1 MESSARRRINL
12 IHRHLLSPPCEFN
25 NALNPAP
32 TNSGNQLEI
41 GVAEPV
47 IVGGMVLDIHA
58 IPSISAVPRSTTPGK
73 INYILG
79 GVARNVAECMSKLGS
94 TPFMIS
100 VVGHDMA
107 GNLLFENWRLAGLST
122 EGIRKHQDIS
132 TAVVCAV
139 VDVHGELA
147 AAVASVEAIEK
158 FLTPDWIEKFK
169 CNIRAAPVVMVDAN
183 LSPHALKVS
192 CQIAAEYDTPVWFEP
207 VSVAKSRRVA
217 SVVKYISF
225 TSPNEDELIAMAN
238 ALSGQDLFSP
248 IKRDNTITTCSIE
261 SFFEQLKSAV
271 WVLLEKGVKVVILTV
286 GSRGVF
292 VCSKGCP
299 SFVKKISKEIN
310 NYGSSSQLFR
320 TLATSCPPNMFSVSP
335 ETEKNSVLFA
345 MHFPA
350 LPASVVRLTGC
361 GDCLVG
367 GMLASIC
374 AGLNIY
380 QSTAIG
386 IAAAKAAVETENNV
400 PHEFHS
406 NEIAVNLLPALSV
419 WQYYMQMKHLKHGLL
434 CHVQAIK
441 SGFTPTIFT
450 SNQLISLYAKH
461 GLLGDAHK
469 VFDEMPERNVF
480 SWNAIIAAYIKSQN
494 LRKARELF
502 DSAHYRDLVTYN
514 SMLSGYVSSD
524 GYEAQALGLFV
535 EMQTASDMIRL
546 DEFSLTI
553 MLNLT
558 AKLCVL
564 SYGKQLHTF
573 MLKTAND
580 LSVFAASS
588 LIDMYSKC
596 GCFKE
601 ACRVYDGC
609 GEVIDLVSRNAM
621 VAACCRA
628 GEIDLAVDLFS
639 RERDRNDV
647 VAWNTMISGFVQNGY
662 DEESLKLF
670 VNMADENVRWNEHT
684 FASVLS
690 ACSNLK
696 SLKLGKEIHAYVLKN
711 GLIVNPFIGSG
722 LVDVY
727 CKCNNMRYAES
738 VHSELTTRNVYSIT
752 SMIVGYS
759 SQGNMVEARKL
770 FDSLDEKNSVV
781 WTALFIEYVKS
792 QQFEAVFELLSE
804 YRKEAAVLDVLILV
818 SIIGACARQ
827 AALAPGKQIHGYM
840 LRAGIEFKVKLASSL
855 VDMYSKCGSIIYA
868 ERIFR
873 EVLDKD
879 SILYNIMIAGYAHHG
894 WENEAVHLFKEMIE
908 NDFEPD
914 AITFI
919 ALLSACRH
927 SGLVELGERFF
938 DSMTNDYNISPEI
951 DHYACMI
958 DLYGRANEL
967 NKALAF
973 MKRIPIELDAVIW
986 GAFLN
991 ACRINGN
998 TELARE
1004 AEDELLMIEGENGAR
1019 YVQLANVYAA
1029 EGNWEEM
1036 GRIRKKMKGKDVK
1049 KNAGFSWV
1057 FVENKF
1063 HVFIS
1068 GDRFHLQNEAIY
1080 STLASLTDELLAV
1093 EEAFC

>member
-1 MESSARRRINL
+1 MERSARRRINL

-94 TPFMIS
+94 NPFMIS

-183 LSPHALKVS
+183 LNPHALKVS

-217 SVVKYISF
+217 SVAKYISF

-248 IKRDNTITTCSIE
+248 IKRDNTITSSIE

-271 WVLLEKGVKVVILTV
+271 WVLLEKGIKVVILTV

-292 VCSKGCP
+292 VCSKGGP

-367 GMLASIC
+367 GMLASFC

-400 PHEFHS
+400 PREFHS
-406 NEIAVNLLPALSV
+406 NEIAV
-419 WQYYMQMKHLKHGLL
+419 WQYIYMQMRHLKHGLL

-441 SGFTPTIFT
+441 SG
-450 SNQLISLYAKH
+450 
-461 GLLGDAHK
+461 
-469 VFDEMPERNVF
+469 
-480 SWNAIIAAYIKSQN
+480 
-494 LRKARELF
+494 
-502 DSAHYRDLVTYN
+502 DLVTYN

-524 GYEAQALGLFV
+524 GYESQALGLFV
-535 EMQTASDMIRL
+535 EMQTAPDMIRI

-759 SQGNMVEARKL
+759 SQGNMVEARRL

-781 WTALFIEYVKS
+781 WTALFTEYVKS

-804 YRKEAAVLDVLILV
+804 YRKEAAVPDVLILV

-840 LRAGIEFKVKLASSL
+840 LRAGIEFDVKLASSL

-894 WENEAVHLFKEMIE
+894 WENEAVHLFKEMTE
-908 NDFEPD
+908 NDLKPD

-938 DSMTNDYNISPEI
+938 NSMTNDYNISPEI

-967 NKALAF
+967 DKALAF

-1004 AEDELLMIEGENGAR
+1004 AEDELLMIEGENSAR

-1080 STLASLTDELLAV
+1080 STLASLTDELLAG

>member
-1 MESSARRRINL
+1 MESSAQRRINL
-12 IHRHLLSPPCEFN
+12 IHRHLLSLPCEFN

-32 TNSGNQLEI
+32 TNSGS

-79 GVARNVAECMSKLGS
+79 GVARNVAECMSKLG
-94 TPFMIS
+94 TNPFLIS

-107 GNLLFENWRLAGLST
+107 GNLLFENWRLAGIST
-122 EGIRKHQDIS
+122 EGIRKQKDIN

-158 FLTPDWIEKFK
+158 FLTPDWIEQFK
-169 CNIRAAPVVMVDAN
+169 SNIRAAPVLMVDAN
-183 LSPHALKVS
+183 LNPFALEVS
-192 CQIAAEYDTPVWFEP
+192 CQIAAEYNTPVWFEP
-207 VSVAKSRRVA
+207 VSVAKSRRIA

-248 IKRDNTITTCSIE
+248 IKQDNSIAIE
-261 SFFEQLKSAV
+261 SFFEQLKSAA
-271 WVLLEKGVKVVILTV
+271 WVLLEKGIKVVILTV
-286 GSRGVF
+286 GSRGVL
-292 VCSKGCP
+292 VCSKGRP
-299 SFVKKISKEIN
+299 SFMKISSKEEIN
-310 NYGSSSQLFR
+310 KDRSSSQLFR
-320 TLATSCPPNMFSVSP
+320 TLATSCPPNMYAVSP
-335 ETEKNSVLFA
+335 ETEKSSFLFA

-400 PHEFHS
+400 PQEFHS
-406 NEIAVNLLPALSV
+406 AKIADDARLVYKAGRFYLI
-419 WQYYMQMKHLKHGLL
+419 HGLL
-434 CHVQAIK
+434 SLTQAIK

-450 SNQLISLYAKH
+450 SNQLITLYAKH
-461 GLLGDAHK
+461 GLLNDAQK
-469 VFDEMPERNVF
+469 MFDEMPERNVF
-480 SWNAIIAAYIKSQN
+480 SWNAIIAAYLKSQN
-494 LRKARELF
+494 LTQARALF
-502 DSAHYRDLVTYN
+502 DSAVYRDLVTYN

-524 GYEAQALGLFV
+524 GYEAQALGLFRK
-535 EMQTASDMIRL
+535 MQTAPDMIRI
-546 DEFSLTI
+546 DDVSLTI

-558 AKLCVL
+558 AKLCVV
-564 SYGKQLHTF
+564 SYGKQLHSF
-573 MLKTAND
+573 MMKTAND

-596 GCFKE
+596 GYFKD
-601 ACRVYDGC
+601 ACRVYYGC
-609 GEVIDLVSRNAM
+609 GEVVDLVSRNAM
-621 VAACCRA
+621 VAACCRE
-628 GEIDLAVDLFS
+628 GEINVAMDLFWK
-639 RERDRNDV
+639 ELERNDA

-662 DEESLKLF
+662 EQESLKLF
-670 VNMADENVRWNEHT
+670 VRMADETVGWNEHT

-690 ACSNLK
+690 ACSNLR
-696 SLKLGKEIHAYVLKN
+696 SLKYGKEVHAYVLKN

-738 VHSELTTRNVYSIT
+738 VNSELRMRNVYSIT

-759 SQGNMVEARKL
+759 SQGNMAEARKL

-781 WTALFIEYVKS
+781 WTALFSGYVKL
-792 QQFEAVFELLSE
+792 QQCEAVFELLTE
-804 YRKEAAVLDVLILV
+804 YRKEATVPDVLILL
-818 SIIGACARQ
+818 SIIGACAIQ
-827 AALAPGKQIHGYM
+827 AALAPGKQIHGYIV
-840 LRAGIEFKVKLASSL
+840 RAGIKLDTKLTSSL

-873 EVLDKD
+873 EVTDKD
-879 SILYNIMIAGYAHHG
+879 SIIYNIMIAGYAHHG
-894 WENEAVHLFKEMIE
+894 WENDAVQLFKEMME
-908 NDFEPD
+908 NDLKPD
-914 AITFI
+914 AITFV

-927 SGLVELGERFF
+927 GGSVELGEHFF
-938 DSMTNDYNISPEI
+938 DSMSSDHNIIPEI

-958 DLYGRANEL
+958 DLYGRANQL
-967 NKALAF
+967 DKALEF
-973 MKRIPIELDAVIW
+973 MKTIPIQLDAVIW

-998 TELARE
+998 AELARK
-1004 AEDELLMIEGENGAR
+1004 AEDKLLVIEGENGAR

-1029 EGNWEEM
+1029 EGDWEQM
-1036 GRIRKKMKGKDVK
+1036 GRIRKKMKGKEVK
-1049 KNAGFSWV
+1049 KNAGCSWV

-1068 GDRFHLQNEAIY
+1068 GDRFHSKSEAIY
-1080 STLASLTDELLAV
+1080 STLASLTDELLDK
-1093 EEAFC
+1093 EESFC